1 MKLLGKT
8 LIVAVGLAAVIGTG
22 FAAWQVNIKNQATTV
37 DVSPVLDGDIKV
49 DTALNVTA
57 TKGDIKVKPDSTKD
71 DLVLSY
77 NVKAADQEWYNNGSD
92 ETYFVGKDAWLK
104 VSVAYEVG
112 KECEYI
118 SLPETIAPIAPTTW
132 IDSKGEEGYEVELQF
147 AWKDFGEATTPL
159 AYAKATKEKV
169 EDQKTLLKL
178 IDGKIED
185 SIIDVTFELVADPNA
200 NA

>member
-8 LIVAVGLAAVIGTG
+8 LIVAVGLAAVVGTG

-37 DVSPVLDGDIKV
+37 EVNPVLDGDIEV

-57 TKGDIKVKPDSTKD
+57 TKGTIEVAPESTND
-71 DLVLSY
+71 DLVLRY
-77 NVKAADQEWYNNGSD
+77 NVKAADQEWYTNGSD

-104 VSVAYEVG
+104 VSVAYEAE
-112 KECEYI
+112 KECGFI

-147 AWKDFGEATTPL
+147 AWKDFDEATNPV
-159 AYAKATKEKV
+159 AYAKATEEEV
-169 EDQKTLLKL
+169 EDQKALLEL
-178 IDGKIED
+178 IDEEIEGSKIV
-185 SIIDVTFELVADPNA
+185 VTFELVADPNV
-200 NA
+200 

>member
-8 LIVAVGLAAVIGTG
+8 LIVAVGLAAVVGTG

-37 DVSPVLDGDIKV
+37 EVNPVLDGDIEV

-57 TKGDIKVKPDSTKD
+57 TKGAIEVTPESTSA
-71 DLVLSY
+71 DLVLRY
-77 NVKAADQEWYNNGSD
+77 NVKAADQEWYTNGSD

-104 VSVAYEVG
+104 VSVAYEEE
-112 KECEYI
+112 KECEFI

-147 AWKDFGEATTPL
+147 AWKDFGEATNPV
-159 AYAKATKEKV
+159 AYAKAQEEDV
-169 EDQKTLLKL
+169 EDQKTLLEL
-178 IDGKIED
+178 IDEEIEGSKIV
-185 SIIDVTFELVADPNA
+185 VTFELVADPNA
-200 NA
+200 